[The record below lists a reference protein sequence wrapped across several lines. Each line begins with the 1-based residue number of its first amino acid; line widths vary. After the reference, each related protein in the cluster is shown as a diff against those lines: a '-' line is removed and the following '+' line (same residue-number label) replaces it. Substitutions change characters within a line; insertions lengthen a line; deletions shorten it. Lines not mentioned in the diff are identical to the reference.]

1 MRAPRIGV
9 SGNSGTRKLRPG
21 APQVDDSHVDVE
33 RLGWRLAIGGAT
45 EFAGL
50 AGSYQR
56 ASSLRNRVRTA
67 GRDLK
72 QAQARAEFWIALQ
85 YTDQLVDLPDA
96 PDAGAVQLPH
106 ER

>member
-1 MRAPRIGV
+1 MP
-9 SGNSGTRKLRPG
+9 KPG
-21 APQVDDSHVDVE
+21 APQADDSHVDVE
-33 RLGWRLAIGGAT
+33 RLGWRLVIGGAT
-45 EFAGL
+45 EF

-56 ASSLRNRVRTA
+56 ASSLRNRVRTT
-67 GRDLK
+67 GRDLNP
-72 QAQARAEFWIALQ
+72 AQARAEFWIALQ